1 LFGLAPQDLPMNKL
15 TNIIIKASLVIV
27 AFLGIFLF
35 STKFNQIY
43 GNYECNNGPNNRDS
57 NGCGRPCYNGEPWSK
72 YEVNNSCGSLPFGW
86 AWWGTNIC
94 AQRIGYICSTGDK
107 CVSGEKGL
115 RPGYCDCGSSG
126 PLYKTCC
133 SGSTP
138 VNCNNYYQQDNYPP
152 PEGTCAPNTMVDGG
166 SCPCNCSTWT
176 LGSCGASGC
185 SSTQKPKI
193 RTCDNDCA
201 TEFDGCQNDSS
212 CCS

>member
-1 LFGLAPQDLPMNKL
+1 MSKL
-15 TNIIIKASLVIV
+15 IRIIITAV
-27 AFLGIFLF
+27 FLGALLF
-35 STKFNQIY
+35 SVRFDNVY
-43 GNYECNNGPNNRDS
+43 GTSECNNGPNNSDS
-57 NGCGRPCYNGEPWSK
+57 NNCGPACYYGDPWSK
-72 YEVNNSCGSLPFGW
+72 YEVNNECTYLPGGW
-86 AWWGTNIC
+86 AWWVEGSVC
-94 AQRIGYICSTGDK
+94 AQRIDYVCSTGDK
-107 CVSGEKGL
+107 CISGQTGL
-115 RPGYCDCGSSG
+115 HPGYCDCGSSG
-126 PLYKTCC
+126 PIYKECC

-138 VNCNNYYQQDNYPP
+138 TLCNRYSVQDNYPP
-152 PEGTCAPNTMVDGG
+152 PEGTCSPNTMVDGG